1 MDVFLNHGGRLR
13 EFVFTRCVENRP
25 TLRPTPK
32 QSEMAK
38 ILARGLGLGV
48 SLSALSLGFT
58 QVASSST
65 MSRQSSS
72 SSTGK
77 SRNFLEDYAWPKA
90 WPFKTEDFRHMTALM
105 HSVHFNIHVLSID
118 KYVELSQCQFPNA
131 DFRRMDEGE
140 DSSFYFMPRLVHH
153 IDEGAREA
161 LTR

>member
-1 MDVFLNHGGRLR
+1 MLFLMDVFLNHGGRLR

-105 HSVHFNIHVLSID
+105 HSVHFNIHIHTKHRQICRTVPMPI
-118 KYVELSQCQFPNA
+118 SQC
-131 DFRRMDEGE
+131 
-140 DSSFYFMPRLVHH
+140 
-153 IDEGAREA
+153 
-161 LTR
+161 